1 MTQLTIMPH
10 SPGGHPGLPGSREVH
25 LWCTNLDDSPG
36 DIGVLSQMLSP
47 QEQARARRFVFEKQR
62 RRFIVAKAWSRS
74 VLGPYLS
81 REPCDVPLTVD
92 ARGKPH
98 IIAEA
103 NHVDLRFSLTH
114 CGRFAMLGVTVNQN
128 IGVDVQDPIPDELWP
143 AVTERLLTPDEL
155 AYIHDLAP
163 TERAFALAEI
173 WTRKEAVAK
182 ALGTGLT
189 SQVFSYAVGPSAW
202 GTVHCGRGL
211 RVWSL
216 PGHYRLAR
224 AVAVRE
230 DLWTPTV
237 RTPMLQSVPTQQYG
251 SRTLP
256 KNL

>member
-1 MTQLTIMPH
+1 
-10 SPGGHPGLPGSREVH
+10 
-25 LWCTNLDDSPG
+25 
-36 DIGVLSQMLSP
+36 
-47 QEQARARRFVFEKQR
+47 
-62 RRFIVAKAWSRS
+62 
-74 VLGPYLS
+74 
-81 REPCDVPLTVD
+81 
-92 ARGKPH
+92 
-98 IIAEA
+98 
-103 NHVDLRFSLTH
+103 
-114 CGRFAMLGVTVNQN
+114 MLGVTVNQN
-128 IGVDVQDPIPDELWP
+128 IGVDVQYPIPDELWT

-237 RTPMLQSVPTQQYG
+237 RTAMLQSVPTQQYG